1 MTQGGCPLSASV
13 CVCARGSVHTRIDV
27 SVQSLKKK
35 KEKALYLCLD
45 VCFLCVRASTEQR
58 MLEKGE
64 SRVCVNGCAYSIC
77 V

>member
-1 MTQGGCPLSASV
+1 M
-13 CVCARGSVHTRIDV
+13 CVCARGSVHTCIDV
-27 SVQSLKKK
+27 SVQSLKK

-45 VCFLCVRASTEQR
+45 VCFSCVRASTERR